1 MEIYAYAES
10 GFAGRLVAVEVDI
23 RRGIP
28 GLEIVGLPDGAVRE
42 SRERVRVAVKRSGFE
57 FPAARILVNLSP
69 AGLRKEGASY
79 DLPIALG
86 VLCAS
91 NQVVFPDAAAL
102 LCAGELQLNG
112 TVRPVSGILPAAA
125 AALEAGISRCIVPLE
140 NLREAAALPGCRPF
154 PLSRLQDLPALLEK
168 MSGED
173 GAPQAGCAGEQAC
186 TGEQEGPQERGG
198 RDDNPFANGNLAE
211 IRGQGVLKRA
221 LEIAAAGGHHML
233 IFGPP
238 GSGKTMGARAL
249 AGILPDLD
257 AQASLE
263 VTRIW
268 SQAGK
273 IEEGAGLV
281 RRPPFREPHH
291 TASAEGLVGG
301 GNGTRPGEVSLAHR
315 GVLFLDESPEFGSRV
330 LQSLREPL
338 ESGRVD
344 MARSGRTWWYP
355 AEFQLLLA
363 MNPCPCG
370 NLGREDAPCI
380 CSAAEIQ
387 RHWRKLG
394 GALLD
399 RVDIRT
405 AVSPVAPEKLLEP
418 AGEDSA
424 VVARRVALAR
434 QRQAER
440 FRERPWSVNAGIPP
454 GEISRQVELDE
465 ALRLYFAR
473 AVRKLGLSS
482 RAAHGVLRV
491 ARTLADLAGRE
502 KVGDD
507 DVLEALQHRRFG
519 DRDLFWTT
527 L

>member
-1 MEIYAYAES
+1 MDIFAYAES
-10 GFAGRLVAVEVDI
+10 GFSGRLVSVEVDI

-86 VLCAS
+86 ILAAS
-91 NQVVFPDAAAL
+91 GQVEAPDLSAL

-112 TVRPVSGILPAAA
+112 TVRPVTGILPAAA
-125 AALEAGISRCIVPLE
+125 AALEAGIRKCIVPLQ
-140 NLREAAALPGCRPF
+140 NLKEAASLPGSMPA
-154 PLSRLQDLPALLEK
+154 PLECLRDLPGLLK
-168 MSGED
+168 KISGGEHGEYFNNSAFRE
-173 GAPQAGCAGEQAC
+173 GAAECPAAIAANSAC
-186 TGEQEGPQERGG
+186 SS
-198 RDDNPFANGNLAE
+198 DLAE

-238 GSGKTMGARAL
+238 GCGKTMAARSL
-249 AGILPDLD
+249 AGLLPDLD
-257 AQASLE
+257 AEDSLE

-273 IEEGAGLV
+273 INDGSGLL

-315 GVLFLDESPEFGSRV
+315 GVLFLDESPEFGARV

-370 NLGREDAPCI
+370 NLGREDAPCV
-380 CSAAEIQ
+380 CSPAEIQ

-405 AVSPVAPEKLLEP
+405 AVSPVAPEKLLEAP
-418 AGEDSA
+418 GECSS
-424 VVARRVALAR
+424 VVAERVLRAR
-434 QRQAER
+434 QKQAER
-440 FRERPWSVNAGIPP
+440 FRERSWKVNVCIPP
-454 GEISRQVELDE
+454 GEVNSIVPLQRSLSQ
-465 ALRLYFAR
+465 YFAQ

-482 RAAHGVLRV
+482 RAAHGVIRV
-491 ARTLADLAGRE
+491 ARTLADLADRDNVAE
-502 KVGDD
+502 DD
-507 DVLEALQHRRFG
+507 ILEALQHRRFG
-519 DRDLFWTT
+519 DRDLFWIK